1 MSSQAPE
8 LSEREAR
15 NLLPSGRA
23 AAGVEQREFGGMEL
37 VGDHEAAALDLP
49 QALPDAETGQER
61 LLGAGQ
67 PESAGGRAEPSDSCR

>member
-1 MSSQAPE
+1 MSGQAP
-8 LSEREAR
+8 SFPNEAR

-67 PESAGGRAEPSDSCR
+67 PRAGGRAELVGPVGR